1 MTMNDM
7 NPSNDSDTAPVQS
20 LSAQPLPPRPAP
32 QSAAQSQ
39 TPMPQTPQY
48 VQPGPSMQPQYAGQP
63 EAWAQPLPP
72 QDVSRGVPRIVS
84 QGVSQPVPQAAI
96 PAVQP
101 AQYAAQLVYPTYPVQ
116 PTYPAQPMYPTQPTY
131 PAQSAYSP
139 YPAQQSAPQPLAHP
153 YYAQP
158 VGYAP
163 QPYSAAPQPFVQTAP
178 AMPVTMPNAMPATM
192 PAAMPVVMPI
202 DPRRVWRTWRRKVVN
217 RVMGLTLAY
226 EGMML
231 LGAMVAII
239 IVGVITASDLSG
251 VQWDG
256 IISLISVFVAFGF
269 LLLMRHRDIFTCEF
283 WLGGQH
289 RDSYGEPNQLGH
301 ISQYGGGRM
310 QPLWA
315 LMFIVLGMGVQGIVM
330 LVQVAFSR
338 LGTDL
343 ASPTSDSIAESSVT
357 VSMWLYVGLVAP
369 FCEEVLFRGVLM
381 KELKPLG
388 KNFAIVTSAMVFGLF
403 HDDVV
408 QGTFAFLFGL
418 ILGFVAM
425 EYSLVWS
432 IALHIFNNAIL
443 SGAIDTLAGNYLD
456 DNAYLIFSLS
466 LSVIGVIGSIIIF
479 VIYGKEMRQYHRTNR
494 SIPDT
499 YFGWAAPTFIIFVVA
514 NAAFAIIS
522 FVGAMMG

>member
-1 MTMNDM
+1 
-7 NPSNDSDTAPVQS
+7 
-20 LSAQPLPPRPAP
+20 
-32 QSAAQSQ
+32 
-39 TPMPQTPQY
+39 
-48 VQPGPSMQPQYAGQP
+48 MQQDKTFLGTEPIGQ
-63 EAWAQPLPP
+63 LL
-72 QDVSRGVPRIVS
+72 RRL
-84 QGVSQPVPQAAI
+84 AI
-96 PAVQP
+96 PTVI
-101 AQYAAQLVYPTYPVQ
+101 AQLVNMLYNIVDRIYIGHIPEVG
-116 PTYPAQPMYPTQPTY
+116 
-131 PAQSAYSP
+131 SAALTGVGVCLP
-139 YPAQQSAPQPLAHP
+139 IILIVSAFACFTASGGAPRASIYMGRDDMDSAEKTLGGCFTMQIGISVVLTAALLLWGRDALLAFG
-153 YYAQP
+153 ASENTI
-158 VGYAP
+158 GYAAD
-163 QPYSAAPQPFVQTAP
+163 YLHIYAFGTLFVE
-178 AMPVTMPNAMPATM
+178 
-192 PAAMPVVMPI
+192 
-202 DPRRVWRTWRRKVVN
+202 
-217 RVMGLTLAY
+217 LTL
-226 EGMML
+226 GMN
-231 LGAMVAII
+231 AF
-239 IVGVITASDLSG
+239 ITAQGFAKVGMYTVLIG
-251 VQWDG
+251 AAAN
-256 IISLISVFVAFGF
+256 IILDPVF
-269 LLLMRHRDIFTCEF
+269 IF
-283 WLGGQH
+283 
-289 RDSYGEPNQLGH
+289 
-301 ISQYGGGRM
+301 
-310 QPLWA
+310 
-315 LMFIVLGMGVQGIVM
+315 VLGMGVQGIVM

-369 FCEEVLFRGVLM
+369 ICEEVLFRGVLM